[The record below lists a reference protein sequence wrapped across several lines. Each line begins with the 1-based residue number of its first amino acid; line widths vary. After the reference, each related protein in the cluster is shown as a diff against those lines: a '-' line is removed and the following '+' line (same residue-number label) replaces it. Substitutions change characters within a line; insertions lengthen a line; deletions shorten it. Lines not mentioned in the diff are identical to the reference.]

1 MSKSTNIYAVSMP
14 GILTHVVKAKKGNS
28 RFTFKIQYI
37 TYYKYVVRKLV
48 LPDFIIM
55 YFPLRVR

>member
-1 MSKSTNIYAVSMP
+1 MSKKSTNIYAVSMP

-28 RFTFKIQYI
+28 RVTLKIH
-37 TYYKYVVRKLV
+37 YYKYVVRKLV

-55 YFPLRVR
+55 YFPLRVI